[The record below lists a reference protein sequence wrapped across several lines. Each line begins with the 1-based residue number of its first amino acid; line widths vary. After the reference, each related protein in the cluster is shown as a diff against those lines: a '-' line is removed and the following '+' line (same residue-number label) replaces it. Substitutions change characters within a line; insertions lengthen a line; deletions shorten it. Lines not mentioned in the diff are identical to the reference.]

1 MNWQELKTSFLQY
14 LRWERNLS
22 VNSIEAY
29 ADDLDKLI
37 LFAEGSQPLLHANQV
52 ESQHIESFLAGLYD
66 EKSSIKSQARI
77 LSGIRAFFRYLLIED
92 LVSMDPT
99 ELIKGPKLAHKL
111 PDVLSVEDISA
122 MIATIDLSEPLG
134 HRDRALVETLYAC
147 GLRVSEL
154 SGLLCSCIYEEQNVI
169 RVIGKG
175 DKERLVPIGGEAL
188 QHINYYRNHVRCQL
202 PVVKGHS
209 DYLFLNYQGRKISR
223 VSIFKI
229 IKKLVASAGIR
240 KSISPHSLRHSFATH
255 LVEGGA
261 HLRAVQEMLGHQ
273 SITTTEIY
281 THLDTQYFREE
292 IDRFHPMKRK
302 LKI

>member
-122 MIATIDLSEPLG
+122 MIATIDL
-134 HRDRALVETLYAC
+134 
-147 GLRVSEL
+147 
-154 SGLLCSCIYEEQNVI
+154 
-169 RVIGKG
+169 
-175 DKERLVPIGGEAL
+175 
-188 QHINYYRNHVRCQL
+188 
-202 PVVKGHS
+202 
-209 DYLFLNYQGRKISR
+209 
-223 VSIFKI
+223 
-229 IKKLVASAGIR
+229 
-240 KSISPHSLRHSFATH
+240 
-255 LVEGGA
+255 
-261 HLRAVQEMLGHQ
+261 
-273 SITTTEIY
+273 
-281 THLDTQYFREE
+281 
-292 IDRFHPMKRK
+292 
-302 LKI
+302 